1 MHLLLR
7 LIIAGA
13 FALWA
18 LPKVAELMG
27 GPDSL
32 NPERLL
38 QKHEAISNQ
47 ASQKLDTDA
56 KHLMASLDDLSIY
69 DDGLKRCIGRELQ
82 RMYGGNLKHAR
93 ELDNLLCDRMNIR
106 NLDGI
111 DMLSNLKSMSL
122 RGNRITSV
130 AVLADLPKLRAV
142 DLSGNPEIHDFTS
155 LSYANNLQQVSITNL
170 SGTYCHEVESVFE
183 QIQNNKT
190 GWGGSGS
197 TKELMRGVQC
207 RGKKT
212 RGIETLQAKRDRGEQ
227 LTIDETRRL
236 RDYESDQRWN

>member
-1 MHLLLR
+1 
-7 LIIAGA
+7 
-13 FALWA
+13 
-18 LPKVAELMG
+18 
-27 GPDSL
+27 
-32 NPERLL
+32 
-38 QKHEAISNQ
+38 
-47 ASQKLDTDA
+47 
-56 KHLMASLDDLSIY
+56 
-69 DDGLKRCIGRELQ
+69 
-82 RMYGGNLKHAR
+82 
-93 ELDNLLCDRMNIR
+93 MNIHS
-106 NLDGI
+106 LDGI
-111 DMLSNLKSMSL
+111 DLLSNLQSISL

-130 AVLADLPKLRAV
+130 AILADLPKLRAV

-155 LSYANNLQQVSITNL
+155 LSYASNLQQVSIMNL

-197 TKELMRGVQC
+197 TPELMRSVQC

-212 RGIETLQAKRDRGEQ
+212 RGIVTLQAKRDRGEQ